1 MIEIRYTGRLA
12 ASMSEFDSSD
22 KRGTGQ
28 PYALTLGRGDVV
40 RGLDLAM
47 YDMCIGERRRV
58 EVTYTTATS
67 IRYDY
72 VPFKQH
78 RVV

>member
-1 MIEIRYTGRLA
+1 MA
-12 ASMSEFDSSD
+12 EFDSSD

-58 EVTYTTATS
+58 EVSEHTN
-67 IRYDY
+67 
-72 VPFKQH
+72 
-78 RVV
+78 

>member
-1 MIEIRYTGRLA
+1 MK
-12 ASMSEFDSSD
+12 EFDSSD

-58 EVTYTTATS
+58 EVNTVIS
-67 IRYDY
+67 INCSFVISAVVELVCVKHRY
-72 VPFKQH
+72 PTFQSM
-78 RVV
+78 